1 MDKRT
6 VIKAKVLYDGNNCL
20 ENQYIVVENDK
31 IIEVSATEQKFDY
44 EGFVTPAFIDA
55 HTHIG
60 MFRDGEPGAEQEG
73 NDYSNQFLPTL
84 DPLNGIY
91 FDDRAF
97 KDAVDFGVL
106 YSCVVPGSGNLMG
119 GKAKII
125 RNFAQNRAEAL
136 VADYGYKMALGYN
149 PRSTTS
155 WKGNR
160 PNTRMGVY
168 SMLEQKFDDTINKR
182 DKATLSRDKKIS
194 ELNISKIK
202 EMDENKFIQAD
213 YDQKLEFIKR
223 EYELEFNND
232 DIAIMEIL
240 DRKKIAKIHVHKE
253 DDVLYLIEFVKKY
266 NIKATADHTGDV
278 HHIEI
283 FNELAKNNIPIIY
296 GPLGG
301 VAGKVEL
308 AHAYYQNT
316 GLLYKSKATY
326 GLMTD
331 HPVVWTPHLR
341 DSLKFFM
348 IHGMSDTEAINL
360 ITRKNAEI
368 LNIDNILGT
377 VEAGKMAS
385 IIVWDKEPLH
395 LASYPTLVMGE
406 GKVLR
411 G

>member
-1 MDKRT
+1 MAKRT
-6 VIKAKVLYDGNNCL
+6 VIKATVLYDGNKRL
-20 ENQYIVVENDK
+20 ENQYIVVEDDK
-31 IIEVSATEQKFDY
+31 IIEVNSNEQKFDY

-97 KDAVDFGVL
+97 KDAIDFGVL

-125 RNFAQNRAEAL
+125 RNFAKNRAEAL

-182 DKATLSRDKKIS
+182 DKAVLARDKKIIDLDKTKT
-194 ELNISKIK
+194 EDNF
-202 EMDENKFIQAD
+202 EQAD
-213 YDQKLEFIKR
+213 YDKKLDFIKR

-232 DIAIMEIL
+232 DKAILEIL

-278 HHIEI
+278 HHQEI
-283 FNELAKNNIPIIY
+283 FDELAKNNIPIIY
-296 GPLGG
+296 GPIGG

-316 GLLYKSKATY
+316 GLLYRSKATY

-331 HPVVWTPHLR
+331 HPVVWAPHLR

-360 ITRKNAEI
+360 ITRKNAEV

-377 VEAGKMAS
+377 VETGKMAS
-385 IIVWDKEPLH
+385 LIVWDKEPLH
-395 LASYPTLVMGE
+395 LASYPTMVMGE

>member
-1 MDKRT
+1 MSNLK
-6 VIKAKVLYDGNNCL
+6 VIKATVLYDGNKRL
-20 ENQYIVVENDK
+20 ENQYIVVEGDK
-31 IIEVSATEQKFDY
+31 IIEVSSKEQKYDY
-44 EGFVTPAFIDA
+44 EGFVTPAFIDP

-97 KDAVDFGVL
+97 KDAIDFGVL

-125 RNFAQNRAEAL
+125 RNFAKNRAEAL

-168 SMLEQKFDDTINKR
+168 SMLEQKFDDTITKR
-182 DKATLSRDKKIS
+182 AKAALARDKKIIDLDKTKT
-194 ELNISKIK
+194 EDN
-202 EMDENKFIQAD
+202 FVQAE
-213 YDQKLEFIKR
+213 YDKKLDFIKR

-232 DIAIMEIL
+232 DKAILEIL

-278 HHIEI
+278 HHQEI
-283 FNELAKNNIPIIY
+283 FEELAKNNIPVIY
-296 GPLGG
+296 GPIGG

-331 HPVVWTPHLR
+331 HPVVWAPHLR

-360 ITRKNAEI
+360 ITRKNAEV

-377 VEAGKMAS
+377 VEAGKIAS

-395 LASYPTLVMGE
+395 LAAYPTLVMGE